1 MIMSKQKFAAVDL
14 GAESGRVVMGIFDG
28 ARLQLE
34 EVHRFANLPVQ
45 AGSTLHWDALRLWGD
60 IQNGLTQTAAQHGEL
75 SGIGV
80 DTWGVDFGLL
90 DSTGALIGN
99 PVHYRDARN
108 NGMMESAF
116 EKVARDEIFNR
127 TGLAF
132 LPFNTL
138 YQLLALKNQ
147 NPAQLEIADT
157 LLLMPDL
164 LNFWLTGEKAAEYS
178 IASTTQML
186 DAKTRNWDEKLLQR
200 LEIPTRILPNVI
212 APGTTLGPLRKDLAT
227 RLGMGAS
234 TQIIAPGEHDT
245 ASAIAAVPFESGPK
259 NGISSGAYLSSGT
272 WSLMGVELDEPLI
285 SPRAAELNFTN
296 EGGVNGK
303 IRFLKNIAGLWLVQ
317 ECRRAWQRAGRE
329 YSYAQLSEMAAQ
341 AKPFG
346 AIVEPDDARFISPA
360 SMPDA
365 LREYSQSNG
374 QAAPETEGEIVRCCL
389 ESLALK
395 YRWTLEKLE
404 ELTEEKI
411 PVLHIVGGGTQNKL
425 LSQLTADAINR
436 PVLCGPVE
444 ATAIGNIL
452 TQLMARGEIADLQEA
467 RHIVR
472 NSFEIETFAPRREYS
487 QEWDDAYEKF
497 AHFSR

>member
-1 MIMSKQKFAAVDL
+1 MSKLKFAAVDL
-14 GAESGRVVMGIFDG
+14 GAESGRVVVGAFDG
-28 ARLQLE
+28 TRLQLQE
-34 EVHRFANLPVQ
+34 THRFANVTVQ
-45 AGSTLHWDALRLWGD
+45 AGSTLHWDALRLWSD
-60 IQNGLTQTAAQHGEL
+60 IQNGLAEATAQHGEL
-75 SGIGV
+75 SSIGV

-90 DSTGALIGN
+90 DATGALIGN

-108 NGMMESAF
+108 QGAMESAF
-116 EKVARDEIFNR
+116 ETVAREEIFER

-138 YQLLALKNQ
+138 YQLLALKKQ
-147 NPAQLEIADT
+147 NPAQLEIAET

-164 LNFWLTGEKAAEYS
+164 LNFWLTGHKAAEYS
-178 IASTTQML
+178 IASTSQML
-186 DAKTRNWDEKLLQR
+186 DARTRTWDEELLHR
-200 LEIPTRILPNVI
+200 LEIPTRLLPGIV
-212 APGTTLGPLRKDLAT
+212 APGTTLGPLREELAK
-227 RLGMGAS
+227 RLGMNAN
-234 TQIIAPGEHDT
+234 TRVIAPGEHDT
-245 ASAIAAVPFESGPK
+245 ASAVAAVPFSDSAEKGMS
-259 NGISSGAYLSSGT
+259 NGAYLSSGT

-285 SPRAAELNFTN
+285 SPRVAELNFTN

-329 YSYAQLSEMAAQ
+329 YSYAQLTELAAQ

-346 AIVEPDDARFISPA
+346 AIVEPDDARFVAPA

-365 LREYSQSNG
+365 LREYSRLSR
-374 QAAPETEGEIVRCCL
+374 QAAPQTEGEVVRCCL

-404 ELTEEKI
+404 ELTGQKI

-452 TQLMARGEIADLQEA
+452 AQLMARGEISNLQDA
-467 RHIVR
+467 RAIVR
-472 NSFEIETFAPRREYS
+472 RSFEIETFAPRREYS
-487 QEWDDAYEKF
+487 AQWDDAYEKF
-497 AHFSR
+497 LRLITL